1 MPTIRVTLPDDTERL
16 YEDLT
21 AEEDP
26 ETHTLRLWQ
35 SDVVKVEFT
44 PEQYARWET
53 VGAPEAK
60 AETDAPVVGGPGHAE
75 PEPGA

>member
-1 MPTIRVTLPDDTERL
+1 MPTIRVTLPDETAHL
-16 YEDLT
+16 YDDMR

-35 SDVVKVEFT
+35 GESVKVEFA

-53 VGAPEAK
+53 VGASEAN
-60 AETDAPVVGGPGHAE
+60 AEPDEPVAGGPGHAE
-75 PEPGA
+75 PAPGG